1 MENVFYLFPVKE
13 GLPDSYAHPILQ
25 RAKDFDEEDVS
36 ACLRDVCNLDDILQ
50 CVTRNKQSFYFSD
63 NVKDFSAGIKN
74 EHDYPTPLTRIR
86 RRFSRQMSDASF
98 GVEDAGENCSVFQS
112 PVSGK
117 DLFARIVCCDLSG
130 KVEGSSLCVLPVDS
144 NNQTIEVRVSN
155 REVSLDARVADLRTL
170 VDWLSGHHHP
180 SRIFAPNP
188 KHDYEHRVKGGSVA
202 SKWPFDDAT
211 SQSYLDKA
219 FVDGKRLVYCCEAV
233 DLEAL
238 VFDEHEENHFHG
250 HVDVIGK
257 VSNSVQR
264 LLKSIY

>member
-25 RAKDFDEEDVS
+25 RAKVFDKEDVM
-36 ACLRDVCNLDDILQ
+36 ACLRDVCALDDDLQ
-50 CVTRNKQSFYFSD
+50 CATRNKQSFYFSD
-63 NVKDFSAGIKN
+63 NVKDFSAGIN
-74 EHDYPTPLTRIR
+74 EHDYPASFTRIR
-86 RRFSRQMSDASF
+86 IRFRDQMSDASSL
-98 GVEDAGENCSVFQS
+98 VEDAGENCSVFQS

-130 KVEGSSLCVLPVDS
+130 KVEGSSLCVLPVNS

-180 SRIFAPNP
+180 SRIFTPNP
-188 KHDYEHRVKGGSVA
+188 KHDYEHRVKGGSIA

-219 FVDGKRLVYCCEAV
+219 FVDRNRLVYCEAD

-238 VFDEHEENHFHG
+238 VFDEHEKNHFHG

-257 VSNSVQR
+257 VSNAVQK

>member
-25 RAKDFDEEDVS
+25 RAKVFDEEDVM
-36 ACLRDVCNLDDILQ
+36 ACLRDVCALDDDLQ
-50 CVTRNKQSFYFSD
+50 CATRNKQSFYFSN
-63 NVKDFSAGIKN
+63 NVKDFSAGIN
-74 EHDYPTPLTRIR
+74 EHDYPASFTRIR
-86 RRFSRQMSDASF
+86 IRFRDQMSDASSL
-98 GVEDAGENCSVFQS
+98 VEDAGENCSVFQS

-130 KVEGSSLCVLPVDS
+130 RVEGSSLCVLPVDS

-180 SRIFAPNP
+180 SRIFTPNP
-188 KHDYEHRVKGGSVA
+188 KHDYEHRVKGGSIA

-219 FVDGKRLVYCCEAV
+219 FVDGKRLVYCEAD

-250 HVDVIGK
+250 HVDVIRK
-257 VSNSVQR
+257 VSNAVQK

>member
-13 GLPDSYAHPILQ
+13 GMPDSYSHPILQ
-25 RAKDFDEEDVS
+25 RAKVFDEEDVM
-36 ACLRDVCNLDDILQ
+36 ACLRDVCALDDNLQ
-50 CVTRNKQSFYFSD
+50 CATRNKQSFYFSD
-63 NVKDFSAGIKN
+63 NVKDFSAGIN
-74 EHDYPTPLTRIR
+74 EHDYPASFTRIR
-86 RRFSRQMSDASF
+86 IRFRDQMSDASSL
-98 GVEDAGENCSVFQS
+98 VEDAGENCSIFQS

-130 KVEGSSLCVLPVDS
+130 RVEGSSLCVLPVDS

-180 SRIFAPNP
+180 SRIFTPNP
-188 KHDYEHRVKGGSVA
+188 KHDYEHRVKGGSIA

-219 FVDGKRLVYCCEAV
+219 FVDGKRLVYCEA
-233 DLEAL
+233 DYLEAL

-257 VSNSVQR
+257 VSNAVQK

>member
-25 RAKDFDEEDVS
+25 RAKVFDEEDVM
-36 ACLRDVCNLDDILQ
+36 ACLRDVCTLDDDLQ
-50 CVTRNKQSFYFSD
+50 CATRNKQSFYFSD
-63 NVKDFSAGIKN
+63 NVKDFSAGIN
-74 EHDYPTPLTRIR
+74 EHDYPASFTRIR
-86 RRFSRQMSDASF
+86 ILFRDQMSDAFSL
-98 GVEDAGENCSVFQS
+98 VEDAGENCSVFQS

-130 KVEGSSLCVLPVDS
+130 RVEGSSLCVLPVDS

-170 VDWLSGHHHP
+170 LDWLSEHHHP
-180 SRIFAPNP
+180 SRIFTSNP
-188 KHDYEHRVKGGSVA
+188 KHDYEHRVKGGSIA
-202 SKWPFDDAT
+202 SKWPFDDAS

-219 FVDGKRLVYCCEAV
+219 FVDRKRLVYCEAD

-238 VFDEHEENHFHG
+238 FFDEHEENHFHG

-257 VSNSVQR
+257 VSNAIQK

>member
-13 GLPDSYAHPILQ
+13 GLPDSHAHPILQ
-25 RAKDFDEEDVS
+25 RERGFDGEDVLS
-36 ACLRDVCNLDDILQ
+36 CLRDVFTLDDDLK
-50 CVTRNKQSFYFSD
+50 CATRNKQSFYFSD
-63 NVKDFSAGIKN
+63 NVKDFSAGIN
-74 EHDYPTPLTRIR
+74 EHDYPASFTWIR
-86 RRFSRQMSDASF
+86 RRFSRQMSDASSL
-98 GVEDAGENCSVFQS
+98 VEDAGENCSVFQS
-112 PVSGK
+112 PVPGK

-130 KVEGSSLCVLPVDS
+130 RVEGSSLCVLPVDS
-144 NNQTIEVRVSN
+144 NNQTIDVRVSN
-155 REVSLDARVADLRTL
+155 REVPLDARVADFRTL

-180 SRIFAPNP
+180 SRIFTPNP
-188 KHDYEHRVKGGSVA
+188 KHDYEHRVKGGSIA

-219 FVDGKRLVYCCEAV
+219 FVDGKRLVYCEAD

-238 VFDEHEENHFHG
+238 VFDEHEKNHFHG

-257 VSNSVQR
+257 VSNAVQK

>member
-25 RAKDFDEEDVS
+25 RAKVFDEEDVM
-36 ACLRDVCNLDDILQ
+36 ACLRDVCALDDDLQ
-50 CVTRNKQSFYFSD
+50 CATRNKQSFYFSD
-63 NVKDFSAGIKN
+63 NVKDFSAGIN
-74 EHDYPTPLTRIR
+74 EHDYPASFTRIR
-86 RRFSRQMSDASF
+86 IRFRDQMSDASSL
-98 GVEDAGENCSVFQS
+98 VEDAGENCSVFQS

-130 KVEGSSLCVLPVDS
+130 RVEGSSLCVLPVDS

-180 SRIFAPNP
+180 SRFFTPNP
-188 KHDYEHRVKGGSVA
+188 KHDYVHRVKGGSIA

-219 FVDGKRLVYCCEAV
+219 FVDGKRLVYCEAD
-233 DLEAL
+233 DLESL

-257 VSNSVQR
+257 VSNAVQK

>member
-1 MENVFYLFPVKE
+1 MENVFYLFPVRE

-25 RAKDFDEEDVS
+25 RAIVFDEEDVM
-36 ACLRDVCNLDDILQ
+36 ACLRDVCALDDDLQ
-50 CVTRNKQSFYFSD
+50 CATRNKQSFYFSD
-63 NVKDFSAGIKN
+63 NVKDFSAGIN
-74 EHDYPTPLTRIR
+74 EHDYPASFTMIRIR
-86 RRFSRQMSDASF
+86 FRDQMSDASSL
-98 GVEDAGENCSVFQS
+98 VEDAGENCSVFQS

-130 KVEGSSLCVLPVDS
+130 RVEGSSLCVLPVDS

-155 REVSLDARVADLRTL
+155 REVSLDARVADFRTL

-180 SRIFAPNP
+180 SRIFTPNP
-188 KHDYEHRVKGGSVA
+188 KHDYVHRVKGGSIA

-219 FVDGKRLVYCCEAV
+219 FVDRKRLVYCEAD

-257 VSNSVQR
+257 VSNAVQK

>member
-1 MENVFYLFPVKE
+1 MCALPIWAKVF
-13 GLPDSYAHPILQ
+13 D
-25 RAKDFDEEDVS
+25 KDDVM
-36 ACLRDVCNLDDILQ
+36 ACLRDVCALDDDLQ
-50 CVTRNKQSFYFSD
+50 CATRNKQSFYFSD
-63 NVKDFSAGIKN
+63 NVKDFSAGIN
-74 EHDYPTPLTRIR
+74 EHDYPASFTRIR
-86 RRFSRQMSDASF
+86 IRFRDQMSDASSL
-98 GVEDAGENCSVFQS
+98 VEDAGENCSIFQS

-117 DLFARIVCCDLSG
+117 DLFARIVCCDLFG
-130 KVEGSSLCVLPVDS
+130 RVEGSSLCVLPVDS

-180 SRIFAPNP
+180 SRIFTPNP
-188 KHDYEHRVKGGSVA
+188 KHDYEHRVKGGSIA

-219 FVDGKRLVYCCEAV
+219 FVDGKRLVYCGAD

-257 VSNSVQR
+257 VSNAVQK

>member
-25 RAKDFDEEDVS
+25 RAKVFDEEDVM
-36 ACLRDVCNLDDILQ
+36 ACLRDVCALDDDLQ
-50 CVTRNKQSFYFSD
+50 FATRNKQSFYFSD
-63 NVKDFSAGIKN
+63 NVKDFSAGIN
-74 EHDYPTPLTRIR
+74 EHDYPASFTRIR
-86 RRFSRQMSDASF
+86 IRFRDQMSDASSL
-98 GVEDAGENCSVFQS
+98 VEDAGENCSVFQS

-130 KVEGSSLCVLPVDS
+130 RVEGSSLCVLPVDS

-155 REVSLDARVADLRTL
+155 REVSLDARVADLLTL

-180 SRIFAPNP
+180 SRIFTPNP
-188 KHDYEHRVKGGSVA
+188 KHDYVHRVKGGSIA

-219 FVDGKRLVYCCEAV
+219 FVDGKRLVYCEAD

-257 VSNSVQR
+257 VSNAVQK

>member
-25 RAKDFDEEDVS
+25 RAKVFDEEDVM
-36 ACLRDVCNLDDILQ
+36 ACLRDVCALDDDLQ
-50 CVTRNKQSFYFSD
+50 CATRNKQSFYFSD
-63 NVKDFSAGIKN
+63 NVKDFSAGIN
-74 EHDYPTPLTRIR
+74 EHDYPASFTRIR
-86 RRFSRQMSDASF
+86 IRFRDQMSDASSL
-98 GVEDAGENCSVFQS
+98 VEDAGENCSVFQS

-130 KVEGSSLCVLPVDS
+130 RVEGSSLCVLPVDS

-170 VDWLSGHHHP
+170 VEWLSGHHHP
-180 SRIFAPNP
+180 SRIFTPNP
-188 KHDYEHRVKGGSVA
+188 KHDYEHRVKGGRIA

-219 FVDGKRLVYCCEAV
+219 FVDGKRLVYCEAD

-257 VSNSVQR
+257 VSNAVQK

>member
-25 RAKDFDEEDVS
+25 RAKVFDKEDVM
-36 ACLRDVCNLDDILQ
+36 ACLRDVCALDDDLQ
-50 CVTRNKQSFYFSD
+50 CATRNKQSFYFSD
-63 NVKDFSAGIKN
+63 NVKDFSAGIN
-74 EHDYPTPLTRIR
+74 EHDYPASFTRIR
-86 RRFSRQMSDASF
+86 IRFRDQMSDASSL
-98 GVEDAGENCSVFQS
+98 VEDAGENCSVFQS

-130 KVEGSSLCVLPVDS
+130 RVEGSSLCVLPVDS
-144 NNQTIEVRVSN
+144 NNQTIEVRLSN

-180 SRIFAPNP
+180 SRVFTPNP
-188 KHDYEHRVKGGSVA
+188 KHDYEHRVKGGSIA

-211 SQSYLDKA
+211 SQSYLDRA
-219 FVDGKRLVYCCEAV
+219 FVDGKRLVYCEAD

-257 VSNSVQR
+257 VSNAVQR